1 MKTLMIVITA
11 LMLSFPTVSN
21 AVEYDTR
28 YMVDLGFRILD
39 QMNTQKSERQY
50 RDTYDNRSRYN
61 EQTNQINL
69 ESQRME
75 LRERELRLRERE
87 IRIRERELGIRR

>member
-1 MKTLMIVITA
+1 MKYLMILITT
-11 LMLSFPTVSN
+11 LMLSFPTASS
-21 AVEYDTR
+21 AVDYDAR

-69 ESQRME
+69 ESRRIQ
-75 LRERELRLRERE
+75 LREQELRLRERE
-87 IRIRERELGIRR
+87 IQIRERELGIRR